1 MEIALR
7 QRLVPVAVTVLLVV
21 GAVAVLWDLTHPNR
35 LSDRRCTELWN
46 GPANQTNRSMVR
58 GHVFPLVAVRGA
70 GPDKAGQQGCAVLLR
85 ERKDGPWLL
94 AGAELVSSTSVVW
107 GPFASGVQYGT
118 DSPTG
123 DVDDSL
129 NATLQADGSLTL
141 GDR

>member
-1 MEIALR
+1 MEESSMACRFVISR
-7 QRLVPVAVTVLLVV
+7 AV
-21 GAVAVLWDLTHPNR
+21 
-35 LSDRRCTELWN
+35 E
-46 GPANQTNRSMVR
+46 
-58 GHVFPLVAVRGA
+58 GA
-70 GPDKAGQQGCAVLLR
+70 GRLFSTSSRPARRAAAASRIRELAQQGCAVLLR
-85 ERKDGPWLL
+85 ERKDGPWLF

-129 NATLQADGSLTL
+129 NATLHADGTLTL